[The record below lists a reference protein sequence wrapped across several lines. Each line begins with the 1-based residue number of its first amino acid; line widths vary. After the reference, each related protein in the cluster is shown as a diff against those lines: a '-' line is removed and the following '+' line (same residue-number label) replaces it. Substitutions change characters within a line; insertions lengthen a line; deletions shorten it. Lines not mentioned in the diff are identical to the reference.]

1 MIRLFLSVCIVVAI
15 WRPSAAEPMQAEWL
29 ASRTQLAEL
38 KIDCGRGY
46 CTSRNFPSNCRWTR
60 LGGVGRGNESKIV
73 CDKKA
78 PSRS

>member
-1 MIRLFLSVCIVVAI
+1 MIQLSLSVCIMLSISGAA
-15 WRPSAAEPMQAEWL
+15 AAEPLQEKRMANGGQFV
-29 ASRTQLAEL
+29 EL

-60 LGGVGRGNESKIV
+60 LGGLGRGNESKIT

-78 PSRS
+78 ASRS